1 MSMKTFKRRYRVKYI
16 EMNGTFYECQ
26 QELAELLEY
35 VRLEGIRVK
44 VYKFLRPKPLTGYVK
59 RRPRRRLYG
68 EAARPLIVYNC
79 RSEIG
84 RWLDE
89 DIITE
94 IRYSNKALGED
105 PIWTQK
111 EGTQIE
117 FELPLKQIGDVRG

>member
-1 MSMKTFKRRYRVKYI
+1 MKYI